1 MEAQKPLEQ
10 ETPETTPQEAP
21 TATIPQPE
29 STPAANMEADPIPEE
44 MDASPESPAKKTA
57 GKLAALIGGGIVAVL
72 GIFYLVLCIVSAKMC
87 IRDRLQRPGGQRRPQ
102 GIRQLPRVY
111 LAAVLWHRH
120 QKTVLFSRLQPTGA
134 IDGRHIQLLCQLR
147 RFFLQGGVIRR
158 PRRGQGRLPEPAA
171 EKAPAVFQKMA
182 AVSGVIG
189 QLGRRLRGHGD
200 PQLPQGHLSRRLTV
214 QRQGLSLIHI

>member
-72 GIFYLVLCIVSAKMC
+72 GIFYLVLCIVPQPRHHPRPHR
-87 IRDRLQRPGGQRRPQ
+87 RDGRGYEQIDRPAGAGA
-102 GIRQLPRVY
+102 
-111 LAAVLWHRH
+111 LAAEG
-120 QKTVLFSRLQPTGA
+120 TGRMSGDSA
-134 IDGRHIQLLCQLR
+134 APDVGR
-147 RFFLQGGVIRR
+147 
-158 PRRGQGRLPEPAA
+158 
-171 EKAPAVFQKMA
+171 
-182 AVSGVIG
+182 
-189 QLGRRLRGHGD
+189 
-200 PQLPQGHLSRRLTV
+200 
-214 QRQGLSLIHI
+214 